1 MNEHE
6 TEPVRGL
13 PARLPAGETVL
24 WQGSPSA
31 WSMARRAFHI
41 GDLAL
46 YFAVLQCWHLAR
58 LPAGADHWRRCAQ
71 SALWMTG
78 ISAAAL
84 LLLVLLAWLI
94 SRTTIYTITSRRMVL
109 RFGVALPMTINIPF
123 SLIEAAGLRVY
134 RDGSGEIPLS
144 LAAPASVSFPVMWPH
159 VRPWR
164 LRRTEPMLRCI
175 PRAEQVGQILAQ
187 ALATAQPGSSA
198 ADRSAPL
205 GASPEDL
212 RAPASVAA

>member
-1 MNEHE
+1 VNEHA

-24 WQGSPSA
+24 WQGSPGA
-31 WSMARRAFHI
+31 WSLARRACHI
-41 GDLAL
+41 GHLAL

-58 LPAGADHWRRCAQ
+58 LPAGADHGRRCAL

-94 SRTTIYTITSRRMVL
+94 SRTTIYTITSRRL
-109 RFGVALPMTINIPF
+109 IFRFGVALPMTVNIPF
-123 SLIEAAGLRVY
+123 SLIEAGGLRVY

-144 LAAPASVSFPVMWPH
+144 LAAAARISFPVLWPH

-164 LRRTEPMLRCI
+164 LRRVEPMLRCI
-175 PRAEQVGQILAQ
+175 PQAEQAGQILAQ
-187 ALATAQPGSSA
+187 ALAAAQPGSA
-198 ADRSAPL
+198 VADRSAPL
-205 GASPEDL
+205 AAGL
-212 RAPASVAA
+212 RGPASVTA